1 MRPGGRLLQKSG
13 YLAHPDD
20 LRFIPSSMYSY
31 VLLPRQE
38 GGAVSRWTGSMRD
51 DGLPLVVD
59 DDAAGRIRLVVHAD
73 VSLPTFIYLLLCA
86 VVCLSLPSRVAAVEG
101 AGLFQLLPW
110 GAVSRRGRRGSR
122 VVSTAALGSR
132 LAPRPCRADLTYVAA
147 SLAVLLGASRR
158 WFRKPAGRRLGAPLN
173 RFGRMSKLLE
183 GLRKLA
189 LVLPRRCHGVG
200 ARLGRERARR
210 LSCAAAPIP
219 GTATHPTQGQQA
231 RPATRRHSPRL

>member
-86 VVCLSLPSRVAAVEG
+86 VVCLSLPSRVAAV
-101 AGLFQLLPW
+101 
-110 GAVSRRGRRGSR
+110 SRRGRRGSR

-132 LAPRPCRADLTYVAA
+132 LAPRPSREQGCFNCC
-147 SLAVLLGASRR
+147 LGEPSR
-158 WFRKPAGRRLGAPLN
+158 
-173 RFGRMSKLLE
+173 
-183 GLRKLA
+183 
-189 LVLPRRCHGVG
+189 
-200 ARLGRERARR
+200 
-210 LSCAAAPIP
+210 AAAV
-219 GTATHPTQGQQA
+219 
-231 RPATRRHSPRL
+231 SC